1 MDSKIYTDM
10 MEAYKEVYAPK
21 EETVIEELIIELCNE
36 FNAFETLEEMA
47 EFAVDVVESD
57 TTLEFLSLLA
67 EELEVDITE
76 SLSESAET
84 LEEKAALVRGLINAL
99 SKAGRNKALKTT
111 VNTALG
117 KKGNVIKGA
126 AVAPTVRA
134 ARKARGATT
143 AVTRAPGGPLA
154 AAQTKKAADVS
165 KATKQLPGSGGTSA
179 GSLKARVQ
187 RGNRRDALA
196 KNQVNVFMQGLKNM
210 LTPAKKSAAGAI
222 VKKPAK
228 IATPKATGGLL
239 GTRKVPTMKDL
250 GAAPEPAWLK
260 GTGAKLPKPPRDP
273 RGRALV
279 KTTGSNIQTPPG
291 ALTKTTGSKIQ
302 TPPIEKVRVKDLG
315 PTARSTVSKGG
326 KTLKGDGVIDVTATS
341 TKTTGQ
347 KFKDLASKIGRN
359 KGKLG
364 AAVLG
369 GAALTGMLSGDE
381 NTKTA
386 DGYGGTF
393 KDATA
398 KADPT
403 KTGEL
408 NLPKTPAPKAP
419 KTKTPAPKA
428 PETKTPAPKAD
439 TAPTKTPTVLADK
452 TPSKKRSSIA
462 DEIARLRKMRLASKM
477 RQKGDDVKGAD
488 ISDKQL
494 DDAIKT
500 GRLETRKS
508 VREAY
513 DSIYEKKC
521 VDKKDKGMHNCAKK
535 VCHEEYGE
543 GETIFGQHAV
553 PDENGF
559 VSHYNVQF
567 EHGIVEN
574 VSVEE
579 LEIITEGHHPE
590 HVEHEGDL
598 VEDGAYIPSRI
609 DDFNSDSDRLRRM
622 GKPHGPKIPSP
633 GGGGQYDKPP
643 RYRTGV
649 MRLAKGK
656 KTTQVAHFEPEG
668 ELVDES
674 LPAKDQK
681 ERIERNVNEDV
692 DVFDIIKGYLIDE
705 GYADS
710 EESALAIMANM
721 TEEQRTEIIEGCK

>member
-179 GSLKARVQ
+179 GSLKATVQ

-228 IATPKATGGLL
+228 IPTPKETGGLL
-239 GTRKVPTMKDL
+239 GTRKVPNAAEIAKKYGTQTP
-250 GAAPEPAWLK
+250 APEPAWLK

-291 ALTKTTGSKIQ
+291 ALVKTTGSKIQ

-326 KTLKGDGVIDVTATS
+326 KTLKGDGVIDVTATNLGR
-341 TKTTGQ
+341 TTGQ
-347 KFKDLASKIGRN
+347 KFRDLASNIGRN

-369 GAALTGMLSGDE
+369 GAALTGMLSGDQ

-386 DGYGGTF
+386 NDTCGTLSIDQASRECITGGTIC
-393 KDATA
+393 
-398 KADPT
+398 
-403 KTGEL
+403 
-408 NLPKTPAPKAP
+408 
-419 KTKTPAPKA
+419 
-428 PETKTPAPKAD
+428 
-439 TAPTKTPTVLADK
+439 
-452 TPSKKRSSIA
+452 S
-462 DEIARLRKMRLASKM
+462 
-477 RQKGDDVKGAD
+477 
-488 ISDKQL
+488 
-494 DDAIKT
+494 DDA
-500 GRLETRKS
+500 
-508 VREAY
+508 
-513 DSIYEKKC
+513 
-521 VDKKDKGMHNCAKK
+521 
-535 VCHEEYGE
+535 
-543 GETIFGQHAV
+543 
-553 PDENGF
+553 
-559 VSHYNVQF
+559 NVA
-567 EHGIVEN
+567 N
-574 VSVEE
+574 
-579 LEIITEGHHPE
+579 
-590 HVEHEGDL
+590 
-598 VEDGAYIPSRI
+598 R
-609 DDFNSDSDRLRRM
+609 
-622 GKPHGPKIPSP
+622 
-633 GGGGQYDKPP
+633 
-643 RYRTGV
+643 
-649 MRLAKGK
+649 
-656 KTTQVAHFEPEG
+656 TQVRQCFTG
-668 ELVDES
+668 
-674 LPAKDQK
+674 K
-681 ERIERNVNEDV
+681 
-692 DVFDIIKGYLIDE
+692 
-705 GYADS
+705 
-710 EESALAIMANM
+710 
-721 TEEQRTEIIEGCK
+721 

>member
-179 GSLKARVQ
+179 GSLKATVQ

-228 IATPKATGGLL
+228 IPTPKETGGLL
-239 GTRKVPTMKDL
+239 GTRKVPNAAEIAKKYGTQTP
-250 GAAPEPAWLK
+250 APEPAWLK

-291 ALTKTTGSKIQ
+291 ALVKTTGSKIQ

-326 KTLKGDGVIDVTATS
+326 KTLKGDGVIDVTATNLGR
-341 TKTTGQ
+341 TTGQ
-347 KFKDLASKIGRN
+347 KFRDLASKIGRN

-369 GAALTGMLSGDE
+369 GAALTGMLSGDQ

-408 NLPKTPAPKAP
+408 NLPTGSGKPSTPKAP
-419 KTKTPAPKA
+419 TGSGKPSTPKA
-428 PETKTPAPKAD
+428 PTGSGKPSTPKTDPVTPKKPKAD
-439 TAPTKTPTVLADK
+439 TAPTETPTVLADK

-494 DDAIKT
+494 DDAIKS

-508 VREAY
+508 V
-513 DSIYEKKC
+513 K
-521 VDKKDKGMHNCAKK
+521 
-535 VCHEEYGE
+535 
-543 GETIFGQHAV
+543 
-553 PDENGF
+553 
-559 VSHYNVQF
+559 
-567 EHGIVEN
+567 
-574 VSVEE
+574 
-579 LEIITEGHHPE
+579 
-590 HVEHEGDL
+590 
-598 VEDGAYIPSRI
+598 
-609 DDFNSDSDRLRRM
+609 
-622 GKPHGPKIPSP
+622 
-633 GGGGQYDKPP
+633 
-643 RYRTGV
+643 
-649 MRLAKGK
+649 
-656 KTTQVAHFEPEG
+656 
-668 ELVDES
+668 ES
-674 LPAKDQK
+674 
-681 ERIERNVNEDV
+681 V

-710 EESALAIMANM
+710 EESALAIMTNM
-721 TEEQRTEIIEGCK
+721 SEDWKESILLELTPLGTRAAGAVDDQRRGSTMAKDMMHIQKNLRKLNRPKGPTVMPTLPGV

>member
-179 GSLKARVQ
+179 GSLKATVQ

-228 IATPKATGGLL
+228 IPTPKETGGLL
-239 GTRKVPTMKDL
+239 GTRKVPNAAEIAKKYGTQTP
-250 GAAPEPAWLK
+250 APEPAWLK

-291 ALTKTTGSKIQ
+291 ALVKTTGSKIQ

-326 KTLKGDGVIDVTATS
+326 KTLKGDGVIDVTATNLGR
-341 TKTTGQ
+341 TTGQ
-347 KFKDLASKIGRN
+347 KFRDLASNIGRN

-369 GAALTGMLSGDE
+369 GAALTGMLSGDQ

-408 NLPKTPAPKAP
+408 NLPTGSGKPSTPKAP
-419 KTKTPAPKA
+419 TGSGKPSTPKA
-428 PETKTPAPKAD
+428 PTGSGKPSTPKTDPVTPKKPKAD
-439 TAPTKTPTVLADK
+439 TAPTETPTVLADK

-494 DDAIKT
+494 DDAIKS

-508 VREAY
+508 V
-513 DSIYEKKC
+513 K
-521 VDKKDKGMHNCAKK
+521 
-535 VCHEEYGE
+535 
-543 GETIFGQHAV
+543 
-553 PDENGF
+553 
-559 VSHYNVQF
+559 
-567 EHGIVEN
+567 
-574 VSVEE
+574 
-579 LEIITEGHHPE
+579 
-590 HVEHEGDL
+590 
-598 VEDGAYIPSRI
+598 
-609 DDFNSDSDRLRRM
+609 
-622 GKPHGPKIPSP
+622 
-633 GGGGQYDKPP
+633 
-643 RYRTGV
+643 
-649 MRLAKGK
+649 
-656 KTTQVAHFEPEG
+656 
-668 ELVDES
+668 ES
-674 LPAKDQK
+674 
-681 ERIERNVNEDV
+681 V

-710 EESALAIMANM
+710 EESALAIMTNM
-721 TEEQRTEIIEGCK
+721 SEDWKESILLELTPLGTRAAGAVDDQRRGSTMAKDMMHIQKNLRKLNRPKGPTVMPTLPGV

>member
-179 GSLKARVQ
+179 GSLKATVQ

-228 IATPKATGGLL
+228 IPTPKETGGLL
-239 GTRKVPTMKDL
+239 GTRKVPNAAEIAKKYGTQTP
-250 GAAPEPAWLK
+250 APEPAWIK

-291 ALTKTTGSKIQ
+291 ALVKTTGSKIQ

-326 KTLKGDGVIDVTATS
+326 KTLKGDGVIDVTATNLGR
-341 TKTTGQ
+341 TTGQ
-347 KFKDLASKIGRN
+347 KFRDLASKIGRN

-419 KTKTPAPKA
+419 ETKTPAPKA
-428 PETKTPAPKAD
+428 PETKTPAPKAPAPKAPETKTPPKAD

-494 DDAIKT
+494 DDAIKS

-508 VREAY
+508 V
-513 DSIYEKKC
+513 K
-521 VDKKDKGMHNCAKK
+521 
-535 VCHEEYGE
+535 
-543 GETIFGQHAV
+543 
-553 PDENGF
+553 
-559 VSHYNVQF
+559 
-567 EHGIVEN
+567 
-574 VSVEE
+574 
-579 LEIITEGHHPE
+579 
-590 HVEHEGDL
+590 
-598 VEDGAYIPSRI
+598 
-609 DDFNSDSDRLRRM
+609 
-622 GKPHGPKIPSP
+622 
-633 GGGGQYDKPP
+633 
-643 RYRTGV
+643 
-649 MRLAKGK
+649 
-656 KTTQVAHFEPEG
+656 
-668 ELVDES
+668 ES
-674 LPAKDQK
+674 
-681 ERIERNVNEDV
+681 V

-710 EESALAIMANM
+710 EESALAIMTNM
-721 TEEQRTEIIEGCK
+721 SEDWKESILLELTPLGTRAAGAVDDQRRGSTMAKDMMHIQKNLRKLNRPKGPTVMPTLPGV

>member
-179 GSLKARVQ
+179 GSLKATVQ

-228 IATPKATGGLL
+228 ITTPKETGGLL
-239 GTRKVPTMKDL
+239 GTRKVPNAAEIAKKYGTQTP
-250 GAAPEPAWLK
+250 APEPAWLK

-291 ALTKTTGSKIQ
+291 ALVKTTGSKIQ

-326 KTLKGDGVIDVTATS
+326 KTLKGDGVIDVTATNLGR
-341 TKTTGQ
+341 TTGQ
-347 KFKDLASKIGRN
+347 KFRDLASNIGRN

-369 GAALTGMLSGDE
+369 GAALTGMLSGDQ

-408 NLPKTPAPKAP
+408 NLPTGSGKPSTPKAP
-419 KTKTPAPKA
+419 TGSGKPSTPKA
-428 PETKTPAPKAD
+428 PTGSGKPSTPKTDPVTPKKPKAD
-439 TAPTKTPTVLADK
+439 TAPTETPTVLADK

-494 DDAIKT
+494 DDAIKS

-508 VREAY
+508 V
-513 DSIYEKKC
+513 K
-521 VDKKDKGMHNCAKK
+521 
-535 VCHEEYGE
+535 
-543 GETIFGQHAV
+543 
-553 PDENGF
+553 
-559 VSHYNVQF
+559 
-567 EHGIVEN
+567 
-574 VSVEE
+574 
-579 LEIITEGHHPE
+579 
-590 HVEHEGDL
+590 
-598 VEDGAYIPSRI
+598 
-609 DDFNSDSDRLRRM
+609 
-622 GKPHGPKIPSP
+622 
-633 GGGGQYDKPP
+633 
-643 RYRTGV
+643 
-649 MRLAKGK
+649 
-656 KTTQVAHFEPEG
+656 
-668 ELVDES
+668 ES
-674 LPAKDQK
+674 
-681 ERIERNVNEDV
+681 V

-710 EESALAIMANM
+710 EESALAIMTNM
-721 TEEQRTEIIEGCK
+721 SEDWKESILLELTPLGTRAAGAVDDQRRGSTMAKDMMHIQKNLRKLNRPKGPTVMPTLPGV

>member
-179 GSLKARVQ
+179 GSLKATVQ

-210 LTPAKKSAAGAI
+210 LTPAKKSASGAI

-228 IATPKATGGLL
+228 ITTPKATGGLL
-239 GTRKVPTMKDL
+239 GTRKVPNAAEIAKKYGTQTP
-250 GAAPEPAWLK
+250 APEPAWLK

-273 RGRALV
+273 RGSAIV
-279 KTTGSNIQTPPG
+279 KTTGSKIQTPPG
-291 ALTKTTGSKIQ
+291 ALAKTTGSKIQ

-326 KTLKGDGVIDVTATS
+326 KTLKGDGVIDVTATNLGR
-341 TKTTGQ
+341 TTGQ
-347 KFKDLASKIGRN
+347 RFRDLASKIGRN

-369 GAALTGMLSGDE
+369 GAALTGMLSGDQ

-408 NLPKTPAPKAP
+408 NLPKTPKADTPTKTGELNLPKTPKADTPTKTGELNLPKTPAPKAP
-419 KTKTPAPKA
+419 ETKTPAPKA
-428 PETKTPAPKAD
+428 PETKTPPKAD

-494 DDAIKT
+494 DDAIKS

-513 DSIYEKKC
+513 DSIYEKKGDC

-574 VSVEE
+574 VSAEDLTI
-579 LEIITEGHHPE
+579 LEGYKVHENH
-590 HVEHEGDL
+590 EHEG
-598 VEDGAYIPSRI
+598 EMI
-609 DDFNSDSDRLRRM
+609 DE
-622 GKPHGPKIPSP
+622 
-633 GGGGQYDKPP
+633 
-643 RYRTGV
+643 
-649 MRLAKGK
+649 A
-656 KTTQVAHFEPEG
+656 E
-668 ELVDES
+668 
-674 LPAKDQK
+674 
-681 ERIERNVNEDV
+681 V
-692 DVFDIIKGYLIDE
+692 DVFDVIKGHLIDE
-705 GYADS
+705 GLT
-710 EESALAIMANM
+710 EEEAITKMVNM
-721 TEEQRTEIIEGCK
+721 TNEEKAEIIEGCK

>member
-179 GSLKARVQ
+179 GSLKATVQ

-228 IATPKATGGLL
+228 IPTPKETGGLL
-239 GTRKVPTMKDL
+239 GTRKVPNAAEIAKKYGTQTP
-250 GAAPEPAWLK
+250 APEPAWLK

-291 ALTKTTGSKIQ
+291 ALVKTTGSKIQ

-326 KTLKGDGVIDVTATS
+326 KTLKGDGVIDVTATNLGR
-341 TKTTGQ
+341 TTGQ
-347 KFKDLASKIGRN
+347 KFRDLASNIGRN

-369 GAALTGMLSGDE
+369 GAALTGMLSGDQ

-408 NLPKTPAPKAP
+408 NLPTGSGKPSTP
-419 KTKTPAPKA
+419 KTDPVTPK
-428 PETKTPAPKAD
+428 KPKAD
-439 TAPTKTPTVLADK
+439 TAPTETPTVLADK

-494 DDAIKT
+494 DDAIKS

-508 VREAY
+508 V
-513 DSIYEKKC
+513 K
-521 VDKKDKGMHNCAKK
+521 
-535 VCHEEYGE
+535 
-543 GETIFGQHAV
+543 
-553 PDENGF
+553 
-559 VSHYNVQF
+559 
-567 EHGIVEN
+567 
-574 VSVEE
+574 
-579 LEIITEGHHPE
+579 
-590 HVEHEGDL
+590 
-598 VEDGAYIPSRI
+598 
-609 DDFNSDSDRLRRM
+609 
-622 GKPHGPKIPSP
+622 
-633 GGGGQYDKPP
+633 
-643 RYRTGV
+643 
-649 MRLAKGK
+649 
-656 KTTQVAHFEPEG
+656 
-668 ELVDES
+668 ES
-674 LPAKDQK
+674 
-681 ERIERNVNEDV
+681 V

-710 EESALAIMANM
+710 EESALAIMTNM
-721 TEEQRTEIIEGCK
+721 SEDWKESILLELTPLGTRAAGAVDDQRRGSTMAKDMMHIQKNLRKLNRPKGPTVMPTLPGV

>member
-179 GSLKARVQ
+179 GSLKATVQ

-228 IATPKATGGLL
+228 IPTPKETGGLL
-239 GTRKVPTMKDL
+239 GTRKVPNAAEIAKKYGTQTP
-250 GAAPEPAWLK
+250 APEPAWLK

-291 ALTKTTGSKIQ
+291 ALVKTTGSKIQ

-326 KTLKGDGVIDVTATS
+326 KTLKGDGVIDVTATNLGR
-341 TKTTGQ
+341 TTGQ
-347 KFKDLASKIGRN
+347 KFRDLASKIGRN

-369 GAALTGMLSGDE
+369 GAALTGMLSGDQ

-408 NLPKTPAPKAP
+408 NLPTGSGKPSTPKAP
-419 KTKTPAPKA
+419 TGSGKPSTPKTDPVTPK
-428 PETKTPAPKAD
+428 KPKAD
-439 TAPTKTPTVLADK
+439 TAPTETPTVLADK

-494 DDAIKT
+494 DDAIKS

-508 VREAY
+508 V
-513 DSIYEKKC
+513 K
-521 VDKKDKGMHNCAKK
+521 
-535 VCHEEYGE
+535 
-543 GETIFGQHAV
+543 
-553 PDENGF
+553 
-559 VSHYNVQF
+559 
-567 EHGIVEN
+567 
-574 VSVEE
+574 
-579 LEIITEGHHPE
+579 
-590 HVEHEGDL
+590 
-598 VEDGAYIPSRI
+598 
-609 DDFNSDSDRLRRM
+609 
-622 GKPHGPKIPSP
+622 
-633 GGGGQYDKPP
+633 
-643 RYRTGV
+643 
-649 MRLAKGK
+649 
-656 KTTQVAHFEPEG
+656 
-668 ELVDES
+668 ES
-674 LPAKDQK
+674 
-681 ERIERNVNEDV
+681 V
-692 DVFDIIKGYLIDE
+692 DVFDIIKGHLIDE

-710 EESALAIMANM
+710 EESALAIMTNM
-721 TEEQRTEIIEGCK
+721 SEDWKESILLELTPLGTRAAGAVDDQRRGSTMAKDMMHIQKNLRKLNRPKGPTVMPTLPGV

>member
-228 IATPKATGGLL
+228 ITTPKATGVL
-239 GTRKVPTMKDL
+239 GTRNVPTMKDL
-250 GAAPEPAWLK
+250 GAAPKPAWGK
-260 GTGAKLPKPPRDP
+260 GSTGAKLPKPPRDP
-273 RGRALV
+273 RGSAIV
-279 KTTGSNIQTPPG
+279 
-291 ALTKTTGSKIQ
+291 KTTGSKIQ
-302 TPPIEKVRVKDLG
+302 TPPIEKVKVKDLG
-315 PTARSTVSKGG
+315 PTARSTVSKGE
-326 KTLKGDGVIDVTATS
+326 KTIKGDGVIDVTATS

-369 GAALTGMLSGDE
+369 GAALTGMLSGDQ

-408 NLPKTPAPKAP
+408 NLPKTPKADTPTKTGELNLPKTPAPKAP
-419 KTKTPAPKA
+419 ETKTPAPKA
-428 PETKTPAPKAD
+428 PETKTPAPKAPAPKAPETKTPPKAD

-452 TPSKKRSSIA
+452 TPSKKRSSMA

-494 DDAIKT
+494 DDAIKS

-508 VREAY
+508 VRE
-513 DSIYEKKC
+513 S
-521 VDKKDKGMHNCAKK
+521 
-535 VCHEEYGE
+535 
-543 GETIFGQHAV
+543 
-553 PDENGF
+553 
-559 VSHYNVQF
+559 
-567 EHGIVEN
+567 
-574 VSVEE
+574 
-579 LEIITEGHHPE
+579 
-590 HVEHEGDL
+590 
-598 VEDGAYIPSRI
+598 
-609 DDFNSDSDRLRRM
+609 
-622 GKPHGPKIPSP
+622 
-633 GGGGQYDKPP
+633 
-643 RYRTGV
+643 
-649 MRLAKGK
+649 
-656 KTTQVAHFEPEG
+656 
-668 ELVDES
+668 
-674 LPAKDQK
+674 
-681 ERIERNVNEDV
+681 V
-692 DVFDIIKGYLIDE
+692 DVFDVIKGHLIDE
-705 GYADS
+705 GLT
-710 EESALAIMANM
+710 EEEAITKMVNM
-721 TEEQRTEIIEGCK
+721 TNEEKAEIIEGCK

>member
-179 GSLKARVQ
+179 GSLKATVQ

-210 LTPAKKSAAGAI
+210 LTPAKKSASGAI

-228 IATPKATGGLL
+228 ITTPKATGGLL
-239 GTRKVPTMKDL
+239 GTRKVPNAAEIAKKYGTQTP
-250 GAAPEPAWLK
+250 APEPAWLK

-273 RGRALV
+273 RGSAIV
-279 KTTGSNIQTPPG
+279 KTTGSKIQTPPG
-291 ALTKTTGSKIQ
+291 ALAKTTGSKIQ

-326 KTLKGDGVIDVTATS
+326 KTLKGDGVIDVTATNLGR
-341 TKTTGQ
+341 TTGQ
-347 KFKDLASKIGRN
+347 KFRDLASKIGRN

-369 GAALTGMLSGDE
+369 GAALTGMLSGDQ

-408 NLPKTPAPKAP
+408 NLPKTPKADTPTKTGELNLPKTPAPKAP
-419 KTKTPAPKA
+419 ETKTPAPKA
-428 PETKTPAPKAD
+428 PETKTPPKAD

-494 DDAIKT
+494 DDAIKS

-513 DSIYEKKC
+513 DSIYEKKGDC

-574 VSVEE
+574 VSAEDLTI
-579 LEIITEGHHPE
+579 LEGYKVHENH
-590 HVEHEGDL
+590 EHEG
-598 VEDGAYIPSRI
+598 EMI
-609 DDFNSDSDRLRRM
+609 DE
-622 GKPHGPKIPSP
+622 
-633 GGGGQYDKPP
+633 
-643 RYRTGV
+643 
-649 MRLAKGK
+649 A
-656 KTTQVAHFEPEG
+656 E
-668 ELVDES
+668 
-674 LPAKDQK
+674 
-681 ERIERNVNEDV
+681 V
-692 DVFDIIKGYLIDE
+692 DVFDVIKGHLIDE
-705 GYADS
+705 GLT
-710 EESALAIMANM
+710 EEEAITKMVNM
-721 TEEQRTEIIEGCK
+721 TNEEKAEIIEGCK